1 MFKTIF
7 LMIVGFI
14 LLIYGADL
22 LVKGSGNI
30 AKKLKMS
37 DILIGLTI
45 VAIGTSLPE
54 LIITIISSAKGTTD
68 LIIGNVLG
76 SNICNILL
84 ILGIMSIIKPVKTDR
99 GTRKIHIPVL
109 IISTILVLFMGLG
122 IFSDEKLVITR
133 KDGIILILFGVLYYL
148 YIIVEKN
155 KKETFT
161 DNADQNINIYLSLI
175 NILLGSILLK
185 YGGDFVVEAAT
196 RNCIIIKY
204 KPKSNW
210 FNFNS
215 IWNLFARIN
224 NINNSYYKK

>member
-1 MFKTIF
+1 
-7 LMIVGFI
+7 
-14 LLIYGADL
+14 
-22 LVKGSGNI
+22 
-30 AKKLKMS
+30 
-37 DILIGLTI
+37 
-45 VAIGTSLPE
+45 
-54 LIITIISSAKGTTD
+54 
-68 LIIGNVLG
+68 
-76 SNICNILL
+76 
-84 ILGIMSIIKPVKTDR
+84 
-99 GTRKIHIPVL
+99 
-109 IISTILVLFMGLG
+109 MGLG

-133 KDGIILILFGVLYYL
+133 KDGIILILFGILYYL

-204 KPKSNW
+204 KSKSNW